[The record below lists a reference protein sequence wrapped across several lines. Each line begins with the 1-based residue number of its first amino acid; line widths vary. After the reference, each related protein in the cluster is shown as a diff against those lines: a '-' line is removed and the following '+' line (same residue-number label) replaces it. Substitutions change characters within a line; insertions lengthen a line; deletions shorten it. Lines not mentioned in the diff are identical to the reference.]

1 MKINRNS
8 CGIYYTRK
16 QILKFENAKLLSD
29 RDILNLFNGFIRLIK
44 KSVEIKLES
53 KYLFEINKL
62 KKELKKFESSKN
74 I

>member
-29 RDILNLFNGFIRLIK
+29 SDILNLFNGFIRLIK
-44 KSVEIKLES
+44 KSVEIELES